1 MEITLLLTREKA
13 FQIKEQYFY
22 DEIIKKLEENKKD
35 LYDLNVLDDYLY
47 LVPDMLRDEIN
58 RAIRIYPEYKN
69 TIFSIKD
76 KDSTILELQGQI
88 LSLHKKKIEEHNE
101 LMRKREQEHQA
112 QDHYNDLLKKLPKSQ
127 QTAFGPLFIESV
139 DERGLN
145 MRHENGELY
154 GIKEDRED
162 GYFDFSGIKE
172 DLPFLKDLKFYI
184 DLKDIKRSVVPSSN
198 VGVRITP
205 DNGPSIFIP
214 LDLYNYDEGYDNA
227 IIGLTYNDVMLTCIN
242 I

>member
-1 MEITLLLTREKA
+1 MKIKVLLT
-13 FQIKEQYFY
+13 KEQEFEVKEQDIYNL
-22 DEIIKKLEENKKD
+22 IIRNIEANERDQHDPKVVN
-35 LYDLNVLDDYLY
+35 DYLY
-47 LVPDMLRDEIN
+47 LIPDMLRVAISDRFN
-58 RAIRIYPEYKN
+58 RYYKDN
-69 TIFSIKD
+69 YDIFSLKD
-76 KDSTILELQGQI
+76 QLGTVQEMQEQV
-88 LSLHKKKIEEHNE
+88 LSIHREKMEEYNE
-101 LMRKREQEHQA
+101 RMRKREETNKAYQ
-112 QDHYNDLLKKLPKSQ
+112 HYNDLLKKLPKSQ

-184 DLKDIKRSVVPSSN
+184 NLKNIEDSITKSN
-198 VGVRITP
+198 YSGLKITP

-214 LDLYNYDEGYDNA
+214 FNSDYDRDNHYA
-227 IIGLTYNDVMLTCIN
+227 TIGLTYNSVMVTSIT

>member
-1 MEITLLLTREKA
+1 MKIKVLLT
-13 FQIKEQYFY
+13 KEQEFEVKEQDIYNL
-22 DEIIKKLEENKKD
+22 IIRNIEANGRNQHDHKSVN
-35 LYDLNVLDDYLY
+35 DYLY
-47 LVPDMLRDEIN
+47 LIPDMLRVAISDRFN
-58 RAIRIYPEYKN
+58 RYYKDN
-69 TIFSIKD
+69 YDIFSLKD
-76 KDSTILELQGQI
+76 QI
-88 LSLHKKKIEEHNE
+88 ETVQEVQEQVLSIHREKMEEYNE
-101 LMRKREQEHQA
+101 RMRKREETNKAHQ
-112 QDHYNDLLKKLPKSQ
+112 HYNDLLKKLPKSQ

-184 DLKDIKRSVVPSSN
+184 DLKDIKRSLVPSSN

-227 IIGLTYNDVMLTCIN
+227 VIGLTYNDVMLTCIN

>member
-1 MEITLLLTREKA
+1 MKIKVLLT
-13 FQIKEQYFY
+13 KEQEFEVKEQDIYNL
-22 DEIIKKLEENKKD
+22 IIRNIEANERDQHDPKVVN
-35 LYDLNVLDDYLY
+35 DYLY
-47 LVPDMLRDEIN
+47 LIPDMLRVAISDRFN
-58 RAIRIYPEYKN
+58 RYYKDN
-69 TIFSIKD
+69 YDIFSLKD
-76 KDSTILELQGQI
+76 QMETVQEMQEKV
-88 LSLHKKKIEEHNE
+88 LSIHREKVEGYNE
-101 LMRKREQEHQA
+101 QMRKREETNKAHQ
-112 QDHYNDLLKKLPKSQ
+112 HYNDLLSKLPKSQ

-172 DLPFLKDLKFYI
+172 DLPFLKNLKFYI
-184 DLKDIKRSVVPSSN
+184 DLKDIKRSLVPSSN
-198 VGVRITP
+198 VGVRIMP

-214 LDLYNYDEGYDNA
+214 LDLYNYDEGHDNA

>member
-69 TIFSIKD
+69 TIFSVKD
-76 KDSTILELQGQI
+76 KDSTILELQGKI
-88 LSLHKKKIEEHNE
+88 LSLHKEKIELHNK
-101 LMRKREQEHQA
+101 LVKIKEQENQA
-112 QDHYNDLLKKLPKSQ
+112 QEHYNELLKKLPKSQ

-184 DLKDIKRSVVPSSN
+184 DLKDIKRSIVPSSN

>member
-1 MEITLLLTREKA
+1 MDITLLHTKEKSLNIRE
-13 FQIKEQYFY
+13 EDFY
-22 DEIIKKLEENKKD
+22 QKIIKMIEENEKD
-35 LYDLNVLDDYLY
+35 LYDLNVLYDYFY
-47 LVPDMLRDEIN
+47 LIPDMLRDEVN
-58 RAIRIYPEYKN
+58 RITRLYPGYE
-69 TIFSIKD
+69 TGIISIKD
-76 KDSTILELQGQI
+76 KDSTISDIQVKI
-88 LSLHKKKIEEHNE
+88 LLIHKEKIEEHNKQ
-101 LMRKREQEHQA
+101 MRKRKQEQQAQEHY
-112 QDHYNDLLKKLPKSQ
+112 DYLLSKLPKSQ

-227 IIGLTYNDVMLTCIN
+227 TIGLTYNDVMVDSVTI
-242 I
+242 

>member
-1 MEITLLLTREKA
+1 MRIKVLLT
-13 FQIKEQYFY
+13 KEHVFEVQEQ
-22 DEIIKKLEENKKD
+22 DI
-35 LYDLNVLDDYLY
+35 YDLIIRNIEDNGRDQYDPKVINDYLY
-47 LVPDMLRDEIN
+47 LIPDMLRVAISSRFN
-58 RAIRIYPEYKN
+58 RYYKDNYDIFNLKDQIETVKEVQEKVLSIHSEKVEEY
-69 TIFSIKD
+69 
-76 KDSTILELQGQI
+76 
-88 LSLHKKKIEEHNE
+88 NE
-101 LMRKREQEHQA
+101 NMRKRKEVHQA
-112 QDHYNDLLKKLPKSQ
+112 QEHYKKLLSKLPKSK

-139 DERGLN
+139 DERGIN

-154 GIKEDRED
+154 GIKEDREN

-214 LDLYNYDEGYDNA
+214 LDLYKYDEGYDNA
-227 IIGLTYNDVMLTCIN
+227 IIGITYNDVMITCIN

>member
-1 MEITLLLTREKA
+1 MKIKVLLT
-13 FQIKEQYFY
+13 KEQEFEVKEQDIYNL
-22 DEIIKKLEENKKD
+22 IIRNIEANERDQHDPKAVN
-35 LYDLNVLDDYLY
+35 DYLY
-47 LVPDMLRDEIN
+47 LIPDMLRVIISDRFN
-58 RAIRIYPEYKN
+58 RYYKDN
-69 TIFSIKD
+69 YDIFSLKD
-76 KDSTILELQGQI
+76 QVETVNEVQEQV
-88 LSLHKKKIEEHNE
+88 LSIHREKMEEYNE
-101 LMRKREQEHQA
+101 RMRKREETNKAHQ
-112 QDHYNDLLKKLPKSQ
+112 HYNDLLKKLPKSK

-172 DLPFLKDLKFYI
+172 DLPFLKNLKFYI
-184 DLKDIKRSVVPSSN
+184 NLKNIEDSITKSN
-198 VGVRITP
+198 YSGVKITP

-214 LDLYNYDEGYDNA
+214 FNSDYDRDNHYA
-227 IIGLTYNDVMLTCIN
+227 TIGLTYNGVMVTSIT

>member
-1 MEITLLLTREKA
+1 MDITLLHTKEKFLNIRE
-13 FQIKEQYFY
+13 EDFY
-22 DEIIKKLEENKKD
+22 QKIIKMIEENEKD
-35 LYDLNVLDDYLY
+35 LYDLNVLYDYFY
-47 LVPDMLRDEIN
+47 LIPDMLRDEVN
-58 RAIRIYPEYKN
+58 RITRLYHGYETGI
-69 TIFSIKD
+69 ISIKD
-76 KDSTILELQGQI
+76 KDSIISDIQVKILLI
-88 LSLHKKKIEEHNE
+88 HKEKIEEHNKQ
-101 LMRKREQEHQA
+101 MRKRKQEQQAQEHY
-112 QDHYNDLLKKLPKSQ
+112 DYLLKKLPKSQ

-139 DERGLN
+139 DERGIN

-184 DLKDIKRSVVPSSN
+184 DLKDIKRSLVPSSN

-227 IIGLTYNDVMLTCIN
+227 IISLTYNDVMLTCIN

>member
-1 MEITLLLTREKA
+1 MKIKVLLTTEQEFEVREQDIYNLIIRNIEANERDQHDPKA
-13 FQIKEQYFY
+13 V
-22 DEIIKKLEENKKD
+22 N
-35 LYDLNVLDDYLY
+35 DYLY
-47 LVPDMLRDEIN
+47 LIPDMLRVIISDRFN
-58 RAIRIYPEYKN
+58 RYYKDN
-69 TIFSIKD
+69 YDIFSLKD
-76 KDSTILELQGQI
+76 QVETVREVQEQV
-88 LSLHKKKIEEHNE
+88 LSIHREKMEEYNE
-101 LMRKREQEHQA
+101 RMRKRGETNKAHQ
-112 QDHYNDLLKKLPKSQ
+112 HYNDLLKKLPKSQ

-184 DLKDIKRSVVPSSN
+184 NLKNIEDSIMKSN
-198 VGVRITP
+198 YSGVKITP

-214 LDLYNYDEGYDNA
+214 FNSDYDRDNHYA
-227 IIGLTYNDVMLTCIN
+227 TIGLTYNDVMIASITI
-242 I
+242 

>member
-1 MEITLLLTREKA
+1 MKIKVLLTKEHEFEVRE
-13 FQIKEQYFY
+13 Q
-22 DEIIKKLEENKKD
+22 D
-35 LYDLNVLDDYLY
+35 LYNLIIRNIEANGRDQHDPKVVNDYLY
-47 LVPDMLRDEIN
+47 LIPDMLRL
-58 RAIRIYPEYKN
+58 AISDRFNKYYKDN
-69 TIFSIKD
+69 YDIFSLKD
-76 KDSTILELQGQI
+76 QI
-88 LSLHKKKIEEHNE
+88 ETVNEAQEQVLSIHREKMEEYNE
-101 LMRKREQEHQA
+101 RMRKREETNKAHQ
-112 QDHYNDLLKKLPKSQ
+112 HYNDILKKLPKSQ

-172 DLPFLKDLKFYI
+172 DLPFLKDLKFY
-184 DLKDIKRSVVPSSN
+184 LNIKNIEDSIVKSN
-198 VGVRITP
+198 YSGVKITP

-214 LDLYNYDEGYDNA
+214 FNSDYDRDNHYA
-227 IIGLTYNDVMLTCIN
+227 TIGLTYNGVMVTSIT

>member
-1 MEITLLLTREKA
+1 MDITLLHTKEKSLNIRE
-13 FQIKEQYFY
+13 EDFY
-22 DEIIKKLEENKKD
+22 QKIIKTIEENEKD
-35 LYDLNVLDDYLY
+35 LYDLNVLYDYFY
-47 LVPDMLRDEIN
+47 LIPDMLRNEVN
-58 RAIRIYPEYKN
+58 RITRLYPGYE
-69 TIFSIKD
+69 TGIISIKD
-76 KDSTILELQGQI
+76 KDSTISDIQVKI
-88 LSLHKKKIEEHNE
+88 LLILKEKIEAHNKQ
-101 LMRKREQEHQA
+101 MRKRKQEQQAQEHY
-112 QDHYNDLLKKLPKSQ
+112 DYLLSKLPKSQ

-139 DERGLN
+139 DERGIN

-184 DLKDIKRSVVPSSN
+184 DLKDIKRSLVPSSN

-227 IIGLTYNDVMLTCIN
+227 VIGLTYNDVMLTCIN

>member
-1 MEITLLLTREKA
+1 MRKGK
-13 FQIKEQYFY
+13 QEQQAQKHY
-22 DEIIKKLEENKKD
+22 
-35 LYDLNVLDDYLY
+35 DYL
-47 LVPDMLRDEIN
+47 
-58 RAIRIYPEYKN
+58 
-69 TIFSIKD
+69 
-76 KDSTILELQGQI
+76 
-88 LSLHKKKIEEHNE
+88 LS
-101 LMRKREQEHQA
+101 
-112 QDHYNDLLKKLPKSQ
+112 KLPKSQ
-127 QTAFGPLFIESV
+127 QTAFDPLFIESV
-139 DERGLN
+139 DERGIN

-154 GIKEDRED
+154 GIKEDREN

-184 DLKDIKRSVVPSSN
+184 DLKDIKRSLVPSSN

-227 IIGLTYNDVMLTCIN
+227 TIGLTYNGVMVTSIT

>member
-1 MEITLLLTREKA
+1 MDITLLHTKEKSLNIRE
-13 FQIKEQYFY
+13 EDFY
-22 DEIIKKLEENKKD
+22 QKIIKMIEENKKD
-35 LYDLNVLDDYLY
+35 LYDLNVLYDYLY
-47 LVPDMLRDEIN
+47 LIPDMLRDEVN
-58 RAIRIYPEYKN
+58 RITRLYPGHE
-69 TIFSIKD
+69 TGIIGIKD
-76 KDSTILELQGQI
+76 KDSTISDIQVKI
-88 LSLHKKKIEEHNE
+88 LLIHKEKIEEHNKQ
-101 LMRKREQEHQA
+101 MRKRKQEQQAQEHY
-112 QDHYNDLLKKLPKSQ
+112 DYLLSKLPKSR

-154 GIKEDRED
+154 GIKEDREG

-184 DLKDIKRSVVPSSN
+184 DLKDIKRSIVPSSN

-214 LDLYNYDEGYDNA
+214 LDLYNYNEGYDNA